1 MTAKRINGLFAAL
14 AAVLLDCAPALCQ
27 NPVGTRAA
35 GMGGAFVGVADDA
48 TAVFW
53 NPAGLATGAL
63 ASVVFDY
70 GIEDT
75 FSDVEPLRSGLRQTA
90 GIIALSL
97 PPLGLS
103 YYRLGEYAA
112 TPQGGAVTNS
122 VSREEVRRT
131 VQAVVT
137 TTVGATVLQSLT
149 DYLVVGATLK
159 LVRGGAASG
168 SAGQTDSRGALKKA
182 GQIPRREETTG
193 DVDVGVMLASGH
205 VRAGVTAR
213 NLTTPSFELD
223 DSGRRVQI
231 DRHVR
236 VGAGW
241 GSGWPGT
248 SRVIVGVDADA
259 TRRRAV
265 DGDRR
270 DVAVG
275 AEAWWARQ
283 RLGIRG
289 GVRSS
294 TLGERR
300 SSASSGLSVG
310 IANGIFVEAQA
321 AIGAADQR
329 SWSVGARIMF

>member
-1 MTAKRINGLFAAL
+1 MATKCVRLSLLIACAL
-14 AAVLLDCAPALCQ
+14 VLQAGEASAQ
-27 NPVGTRAA
+27 GPVGVRAA
-35 GMGGAFVGVADDA
+35 GMAGAFVGVADDA

-63 ASVVFDY
+63 ASFVFDY
-70 GIEDT
+70 GIAET
-75 FSDVEPLRSGLRQTA
+75 FFDVEPRQAGRRDTG
-90 GIIALSL
+90 GIIAVSL

-103 YYRLGEYAA
+103 YYRLGEYGV
-112 TPQGGAVTNS
+112 TPPEAAVTSS
-122 VSREEVRRT
+122 VGREEVRRI

-149 DYLVVGATLK
+149 DYLVVGTTLK
-159 LVRGGAASG
+159 LVRGGAARASIG
-168 SAGQTDSRGALKKA
+168 HTDSRGALRRA
-182 GQIPRREETTG
+182 GQIPRKEETTG
-193 DVDVGVMLASGH
+193 DVDVGVMLAAGH
-205 VRAGVTAR
+205 VRAGIAAR
-213 NLTTPSFELD
+213 NLTTPSFALD
-223 DSGRRVQI
+223 DTGRDVQL

-236 VGAGW
+236 VGGGW
-241 GSGWPGT
+241 GSGWPGL
-248 SRVIVGVDADA
+248 SRVIVGVDADV

-275 AEAWWARQ
+275 AEAWWAKQ
-283 RLGIRG
+283 RLGVRG

-300 SSASSGLSVG
+300 SSLSSGLSVG

-329 SWSVGARIMF
+329 SWSVGARITF